1 MRIDRTTA
9 WWFLILLFDNFFLFG
24 WSSSSSSFSSY
35 ALAFSATT
43 PTKASTTR
51 TSSTSTST
59 MKQTTTAAEQEGKAA
74 AAVAA
79 AEVLGSK
86 GFHHIEFYCGDA
98 RSTSLVFQQALGLTC
113 AGESHQGTGN
123 DQCVS
128 YGLVSHNVRLVIT
141 APYSRRVVVSQRQP
155 PRSDKNNN
163 AEEDD
168 AVTTTTN
175 EMLAAAV
182 QPAGTYPL
190 PGFALDTAHEWIAQ
204 HGTFVHAIGI
214 VVDDVTVAY
223 RNALANGGIGLLP
236 PTKLANTD
244 CVMAELQLYGHVVLR
259 LLSDTVAS
267 CDTVLPHL
275 VAPARLPPPVADAA
289 RTTSETAAAP
299 SNTFGLE
306 RMDHIVGN
314 VPILHHTRRYIEQMT
329 GYHEFAEFT
338 SQDVGTMESG
348 LNSVVLA
355 NDAATILLPLNEPVT
370 GTVRKSQIQTYLEQ
384 NEGPGVQ
391 HVALKTRDIITTIRR
406 MKASPIQFDL
416 MNRPN
421 AEYYKDLPNRL
432 GEKLTPEQ
440 YIALEELGI
449 LADADEEGVLL
460 QIFTKPIGDRP
471 TFFFEIIQRI
481 GCPVEKHTAAETTA
495 AASSGHWWAQLDER
509 PGCGGFGRGNF
520 RALFKSIEEH
530 EKTLKV

>member
-9 WWFLILLFDNFFLFG
+9 WFLILLFDNFFLFG
-24 WSSSSSSFSSY
+24 WSSSSSSSSY

-59 MKQTTTAAEQEGKAA
+59 MKQTTTTAEQDKAA
-74 AAVAA
+74 AALAA
-79 AEVLGSK
+79 DVLGSK

-113 AGESHQGTGN
+113 TGESHQGTGN

-141 APYSRRVVVSQRQP
+141 APYSRRVIAQRQ
-155 PRSDKNNN
+155 RQQSDKMKN
-163 AEEDD
+163 AEDDD
-168 AVTTTTN
+168 AATSTTTN
-175 EMLAAAV
+175 EMLAVV

-275 VAPARLPPPVADAA
+275 VAPLRLPPPAV
-289 RTTSETAAAP
+289 AAAQ
-299 SNTFGLE
+299 SSTFGLE

-391 HVALKTRDIITTIRR
+391 HVALKTRDIINTIRR

-481 GCPVEKHTAAETTA
+481 GCPVEHTAAETTA
-495 AASSGHWWAQLDER
+495 AANSGHWWAQLDER

>member
-9 WWFLILLFDNFFLFG
+9 WWFLILVFDNFFLFG

-43 PTKASTTR
+43 PT

-59 MKQTTTAAEQEGKAA
+59 MKQTTTAAAAAEQAGKAA
-74 AAVAA
+74 AAV
-79 AEVLGSK
+79 EVLGSK

-113 AGESHQGTGN
+113 TGESHQGTGN

-141 APYSRRVVVSQRQP
+141 APYSRRVVSQRQP
-155 PRSDKNNN
+155 PQSDNTKN
-163 AEEDD
+163 AEDDD
-168 AVTTTTN
+168 AVTTTTTTN
-175 EMLAAAV
+175 ETLAAVA

-275 VAPARLPPPVADAA
+275 VAPPRLPPPAAADAA
-289 RTTSETAAAP
+289 RTAATA
-299 SNTFGLE
+299 STFGLE

-406 MKASPIQFDL
+406 MKASAIQFDL

-421 AEYYKDLPNRL
+421 AEYYRDLPNRL

-481 GCPVEKHTAAETTA
+481 GCPVEHTAAETTA
-495 AASSGHWWAQLDER
+495 AANSGHWWAQLDER